1 MQPVNIKIVKELIVF
16 DKDGETKKLGGIRV
30 ILGPK
35 CEKFI
40 MLKDEV
46 SGRSSNLDLLN
57 YTNPSLYQWFNNNS
71 YGADLTLA
79 ENYNVNSF
87 DGVYKQ
93 DANANML

>member
-1 MQPVNIKIVKELIVF
+1 MEPVKIKINKELIVF

-30 ILGPK
+30 VLGPK

-46 SGRSSNLDLLN
+46 SGRSSNLDLLA
-57 YTNPSLYQWFNNNS
+57 YTNPSLYQWFCNSS
-71 YGADLTLA
+71 YGAELNLS
-79 ENYNVNSF
+79 ENHNVNSF